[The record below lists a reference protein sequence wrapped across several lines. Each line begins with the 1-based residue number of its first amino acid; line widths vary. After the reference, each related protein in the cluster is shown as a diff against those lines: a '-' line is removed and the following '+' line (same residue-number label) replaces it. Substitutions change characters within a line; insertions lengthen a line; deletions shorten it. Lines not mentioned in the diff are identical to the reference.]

1 LKRFAALLL
10 IVSVLSCGN
19 CRRSV
24 NSIDAGVVSAPR
36 EWLEG
41 TPLADTAPPQ
51 PGGTLV
57 VRVMSEPTTL
67 NFLEGNSRESWT
79 SRMTHRLVTES
90 LLEIDSRSYE
100 LAPGLAERWLEAEN
114 HQVTTFYLR
123 AGVTFHDG
131 TPFTAGDVVAT
142 LDAIKDPK
150 QNTAA
155 ARAGLGAL
163 SAWRALDPLTV
174 QLRWSTPSPF
184 ALRELAKLPIL
195 PAKAMAKDWLALA
208 EHPIGTGPF
217 AVDTWERGRQLTLRR
232 VDPARAHVERIIFR
246 FVKDHTIATGL
257 FDRGELDLLT
267 NVQPSVWKELE
278 RSPSAIAETVR
289 LKGIDNSYSYIAWNE
304 AVPALADVR
313 VRRALAHLY
322 PAHAMSKTVDLGL
335 ELPTTCPF
343 WLPSESCDSSVEP
356 ISFSA
361 AEARAELLDAG
372 FVDTEGV
379 LTRDGQPLRLH
390 FLMPATSVRLAKL
403 APMLQE
409 QFRRVGAELV
419 VETVD
424 VSQMG
429 ARVNA
434 RDFEVVSRV
443 MTELDAV
450 QDQLVTFHSSQIDG
464 GANIV
469 RYASPEADRLMEAIR
484 REWEAPARH
493 ALERDLHRRLHEDQ
507 PYLFMTSRSS
517 LDLAKR
523 RVHGLSPSPLWY
535 DLRVV
540 WVEH

>member
-1 LKRFAALLL
+1 MRFATLL
-10 IVSVLSCGN
+10 IICGAFSCGS
-19 CRRSV
+19 CRRV
-24 NSIDAGVVSAPR
+24 ETAVDAGVVSAPI

-41 TPLADTAPPQ
+41 RPIVDRAPPQ

-67 NFLEGNSRESWT
+67 NFLEGSSRESWT

-90 LLEIDSRSYE
+90 LLDIDRVTYE
-100 LAPGLAERWLEAEN
+100 LAPGLAERWLESEN
-114 HQVTTFYLR
+114 HHVTTFSLR
-123 AGVTFHDG
+123 AGVKFHDG
-131 TPFTAGDVVAT
+131 SPFTASDVVAT
-142 LDAIKDPK
+142 LDAVKDPK

-155 ARAGLGAL
+155 ARAGFGAL
-163 SAWRALDPLTV
+163 SSWRALDPLTV

-195 PAKAMAKDWLALA
+195 PAKALASDWRALA
-208 EHPIGTGPF
+208 EHPIGTGPY
-217 AVDTWERGRQLTLRR
+217 AVEAWERAQRLTLRR
-232 VDPARAHVERIIFR
+232 VDPARAHLETIVFR
-246 FVKDHTIATGL
+246 FVKDHIIATGL
-257 FDRGELDLLT
+257 FERAELDVLT
-267 NVQPSVWKELE
+267 NVQPSVWRELE
-278 RSPSAIAETVR
+278 RSPRAIAETVR
-289 LKGIDNSYSYIAWNE
+289 LKGIDNSYSYIAWNQ

-322 PAHAMSKTVDLGL
+322 PAHAMNKTVDLGL
-335 ELPTTCPF
+335 EQPTTCPF
-343 WLPSESCDSSVEP
+343 WLPSESCDSSVAA

-372 FVDTEGV
+372 FVDVEG
-379 LTRDGQPLRLH
+379 LLSREGMPLRLH

-403 APMLQE
+403 TPMLQE
-409 QFRRVGAELV
+409 QFRRVGAELIV
-419 VETVD
+419 DTVD

-450 QDQLVTFHSSQIDG
+450 QDQFATFHSSQIDG

-469 RYASPEADRLMEAIR
+469 RYASPEADRLIEAIR
-484 REWEAPARH
+484 TEWEPPARH
-493 ALERDLHRRLHEDQ
+493 ALERDLHRRLAEDQ

-517 LDLAKR
+517 LDLASR
-523 RVHGLSPSPLWY
+523 RVHGLTPSPLWY